1 MDEASTSRVPARPAD
16 NGPAIAK
23 GTNLRTRTADDS
35 NERGKTYI
43 ADEVVSVI
51 ARLAAE
57 QVEGIHSLG
66 EPSLRN
72 LMSRLGRHHGVEA
85 EVGMKEAAV
94 DIEVI
99 VEFGYPIKD
108 VAQTLRRH
116 VIETIEQM
124 TGRRVVEVDV
134 HVVDV
139 HVPKP
144 ERRTRRNLE

>member
-1 MDEASTSRVPARPAD
+1 MDESSSSRVAVKTK
-16 NGPAIAK
+16 NGPTPQATALK
-23 GTNLRTRTADDS
+23 SRTADDVD
-35 NERGKTYI
+35 ERGRTFI
-43 ADEVVSVI
+43 SDEVVSVI
-51 ARLAAE
+51 TRIAVE
-57 QVEGIHSLG
+57 QVEGIHSIG

-72 LMSRLGRHHGVEA
+72 LISRLGRSHGVEA

-94 DIEVI
+94 DVEVV
-99 VEFGYPIKD
+99 VEFGYPIKE

-116 VIETIEQM
+116 VIETIESM

-139 HVPKP
+139 FIPKV

>member
-1 MDEASTSRVPARPAD
+1 MDEANASRGVVRSSD
-16 NGPAIAK
+16 NGPPTKAAS
-23 GTNLRTRTADDS
+23 LRTRTADDAD
-35 NERGKTYI
+35 ERGKTYI
-43 ADEVVSVI
+43 SDEVVSVI
-51 ARLAAE
+51 ARMAAE

-72 LMSRLGRHHGVEA
+72 LISRLGRHHGVEA

-94 DIEVI
+94 DVDVV

-116 VIETIEQM
+116 VIDTVEQM

-139 HVPKP
+139 FIPKP